1 MSGIRE
7 RHILRSQPK
16 LNNIRSY
23 GPRQPRAVIIFTVED
38 ASRHHAAAR
47 KFSYSAFAE
56 TAIGALRSQARAK
69 AQRYFA
75 SDLDPLSSRLF
86 DASGIEA
93 VEVVLG
99 VHMVAC
105 SNAGTARAPI
115 QQSNKSVK
123 ASYKKP
129 ELI

>member
-23 GPRQPRAVIIFTVED
+23 GPRQPRAVIAFTVED

-69 AQRYFA
+69 RSATLLPSWIRFPVACLTRAGSKRLKSYGSSHDSVQQRGYCTC
-75 SDLDPLSSRLF
+75 SNT
-86 DASGIEA
+86 A
-93 VEVVLG
+93 VE
-99 VHMVAC
+99 
-105 SNAGTARAPI
+105 
-115 QQSNKSVK
+115 
-123 ASYKKP
+123 
-129 ELI
+129 